1 MFVLQL
7 ETALQNAK
15 AQLNAEMLQR
25 VDAQNQVQTLKE
37 QMDFQK
43 HISEQVFRFFFVFWM
58 TSGILCCILVP

>member
-25 VDAQNQVQTLKE
+25 VDVQNQVQTLKE

-43 HISEQVFRFFFVFWM
+43 HISEQVFFFYIF
-58 TSGILCCILVP
+58 